1 MDKGTGLDMKRETGA
16 ISEVTKPAGPRVELE
31 LELDCVQSIAQS

>member
-1 MDKGTGLDMKRETGA
+1 MGA

-31 LELDCVQSIAQS
+31 LELELDCVLRASLNHNE